1 MRFLLSSLLLASPL
15 LAAEPGVTINEE
27 RLKRIKSQAMPKIE
41 KPISFDTKEADA
53 ILAALEIFP
62 PDSPWNIPVDA
73 WPLHPRSTEIVA
85 TVGKDKPF
93 RYNPDMSFV
102 LVPPDQKRIDVKMVS
117 YPDESDKGPFPLPE
131 IVPIEGW
138 PVHYKR
144 NPKLKDATLDEVQR
158 DTRKE
163 NGDRHAIVVD
173 PVNRKL
179 YEFYQLNKVE
189 GGWQA
194 ACEATFDLASNKL
207 RADGWTSSDA
217 AGLPIF
223 PSIVRYDELQRGKIE
238 HALRVTIKKTQKAY
252 VYPATHYASR
262 LTDKDLPRMGERF
275 RLKQDFD
282 TSKFSKEV
290 KVILEALKTYGMIN
304 ADNGIEWA
312 ISVAP
317 DERIPVMNDELRKL
331 KGSDFEVVIA
341 PPGYKPAK

>member
-1 MRFLLSSLLLASPL
+1 MRILLSSLLLASSL
-15 LAAEPGVTINEE
+15 VAAEPGVTINEE
-27 RLKRIKSQAMPKIE
+27 RLKRIKSQAMPKIAA
-41 KPISFDTKEADA
+41 PVSFDTKEADA
-53 ILAALEIFP
+53 ILASLEIFP
-62 PDSPWNIPVDA
+62 PDNPWNIPVDA
-73 WPLHPRSTEIVA
+73 WPLHPRSKEIVA
-85 TVGKDKPF
+85 TVGNDKPF
-93 RYNPDMSFV
+93 RYNPDMAFV

-117 YPDESDKGPFPLPE
+117 YPAESDKGPFPVPE

-138 PVHYKR
+138 PAHYKR

-163 NGDRHAIVVD
+163 GGDRHGIIVD

-179 YEFYQLNKVE
+179 YEFYQLKKVE

-194 ACEATFDLASNKL
+194 ACEASFDLASNKL
-207 RADGWTSSDA
+207 RPDGWTSSDA

-238 HALRVTIKKTQKAY
+238 HALRVTIRRTQKAY

-275 RLKQDFD
+275 RLRKEFD
-282 TSKFSKEV
+282 TSKFSKEA
-290 KVILEALKTYGMIN
+290 KVILEALKTYGMMN

-317 DERIPVMNDELRKL
+317 DERIPNLSDELRKL
-331 KGSDFEVVIA
+331 KGSDFEVVTA
-341 PPGYKPAK
+341 PNGYKPAK